1 MNKFHE
7 IYLDLEKAILEKKY
21 QPGQLLPSENEL
33 TKEYSVSRETIRK
46 ALVLLLESGYIQKN
60 KEKALSF

>member
-33 TKEYSVSRETIRK
+33 TKE
-46 ALVLLLESGYIQKN
+46 
-60 KEKALSF
+60 